1 MKKKIYVFSTQ
12 KKHQTTKT
20 KGLMIIQNQNSIK
33 KTIITVC
40 IILIC
45 HLFNKT
51 TNRVIFM

>member
-33 KTIITVC
+33 K
-40 IILIC
+40 
-45 HLFNKT
+45 NK
-51 TNRVIFM
+51 NYCLYYSNLSFI